1 MGVVLGAKVV
11 SMVRISSIIFLTV
24 PVLAWAAIPPST
36 VTTTT
41 TVSTTTTLPASIS
54 APQTAPE
61 ESATEITGPVGGV
74 VTEIRAQRSPVPDF
88 DGDLNNLA
96 AGESRYREDSTRQSR
111 LKSAI
116 KGNVARK

>member
-1 MGVVLGAKVV
+1 
-11 SMVRISSIIFLTV
+11 MVRISSILFLV
-24 PVLAWAAIPPST
+24 APILAWAAIPSTT

-41 TVSTTTTLPASIS
+41 TVSTTVVPSNNS
-54 APQTAPE
+54 VPQTAPY

-96 AGESRYREDSTRQSR
+96 AGESRYREDTTRQAR

-116 KGNVARK
+116 QGPARRNVARK